1 MPTSSAS
8 SGPDSPAQPS
18 GPETRPATPN
28 SPGEPTNNENATS
41 ESGTDRA
48 CDIDYKA
55 VELELER
62 YLKDNNI
69 GTIDEG
75 ADLYRYWGERKTEY
89 PYMYRVALD
98 VLPAQASAVSCE
110 RMFSSSKETDTLRR
124 NRLSPE
130 VMEALQILKY
140 FYKQER
146 LNFASQL
153 LAREDDY
160 TIEGPITEAAMD
172 ELLRTGQYEVLE
184 DLIRNSKEQAVEMA

>member
-1 MPTSSAS
+1 
-8 SGPDSPAQPS
+8 
-18 GPETRPATPN
+18 
-28 SPGEPTNNENATS
+28 
-41 ESGTDRA
+41 
-48 CDIDYKA
+48 
-55 VELELER
+55 
-62 YLKDNNI
+62 
-69 GTIDEG
+69 
-75 ADLYRYWGERKTEY
+75 
-89 PYMYRVALD
+89 MYRVALD

-146 LNFASQL
+146 LNFVSQL

-172 ELLRTGQYEVLE
+172 ELLRTGQYDVLD
-184 DLIRNSKEQAVEMA
+184 DLIRNSKEQAGEMA